1 MHSDEFSGARAR
13 IPQRVEDRY
22 ACAHKRARL
31 RRRQF
36 IGNHCQR
43 GNWCDHVLGIPTVE
57 VDAGDFSIDAHREVT
72 TSALFA
78 HKTMSTMPTY
88 PHALPFCPSCD
99 VVADRIDASGYF
111 MTRDPGILKPG
122 PQTFF
127 DESVAVAN
135 AASLNSHA
143 YLSRIRLRD
152 IALSQL

>member
-1 MHSDEFSGARAR
+1 MMCAKFARQRSLVVSSIDRNCLEAHLPCILHSEMAQSADAMHSDEFSGARAR

-88 PHALPFCPSCD
+88 P
-99 VVADRIDASGYF
+99 
-111 MTRDPGILKPG
+111 
-122 PQTFF
+122 
-127 DESVAVAN
+127 
-135 AASLNSHA
+135 
-143 YLSRIRLRD
+143 
-152 IALSQL
+152 